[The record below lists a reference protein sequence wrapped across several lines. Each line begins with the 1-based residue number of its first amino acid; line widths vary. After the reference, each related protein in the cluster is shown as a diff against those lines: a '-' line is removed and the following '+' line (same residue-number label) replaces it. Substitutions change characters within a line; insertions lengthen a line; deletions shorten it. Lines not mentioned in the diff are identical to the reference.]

1 MSLFH
6 VFYFTLLGGLA
17 LVAVA
22 SALGIVWLIATAPL
36 KLTPQAG
43 SYAASRTTSRAPSQT
58 SSDEPRA
65 SGPSGFDDPFWVNP
79 ATGLPMMHGMHGVD
93 VAGNPYGFDLSRN
106 LVDDFDTYGTNDSAI
121 ESTAWHEP
129 LASLGLDDDFT
140 SSPSSIWDDSLGT
153 DLSSGLDDSLGGSWD
168 GGISHDA

>member
-6 VFYFTLLGGLA
+6 VFYFILLGGLA
-17 LVAVA
+17 LIAVA
-22 SALGIVWLIATAPL
+22 SALGIVWLIATAPF

-43 SYAASRTTSRAPSQT
+43 SHAASRRSPMAPSKT
-58 SSDEPRA
+58 SSEERKTND
-65 SGPSGFDDPFWVNP
+65 PSGFDDPFWINP

-106 LVDDFDTYGTNDSAI
+106 LADDHEIYGTNDSAS

-129 LASLGLDDDFT
+129 FASLGLDDDFT
-140 SSPSSIWDDSLGT
+140 SSPSSICDDSLGT
-153 DLSSGLDDSLGGSWD
+153 DLSSGLDDGIGSSWD
-168 GGISHDA
+168 GGMGHDA